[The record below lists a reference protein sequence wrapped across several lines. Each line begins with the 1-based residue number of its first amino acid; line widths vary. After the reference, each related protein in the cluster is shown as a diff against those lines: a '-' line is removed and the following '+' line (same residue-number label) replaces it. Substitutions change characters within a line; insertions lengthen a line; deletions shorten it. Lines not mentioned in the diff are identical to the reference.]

1 VPIVEPEIL
10 TDGAHD
16 IEECAKHTERV
27 LSVVQKALIDHHLI
41 LEGLLL
47 KPNMV
52 TPGATSTEKR
62 SNADIAWYTVRTLSR
77 TIVPAI
83 PGITFLSG
91 GQSEEDASL
100 NLNAMNKLENIKKP
114 WALSFSYG
122 RALQSGVLKAW
133 GGKAENVKA
142 AQDALIERAR
152 ANSEASLGTYKG
164 GSGETSSSYV
174 ANYSY

>member
-1 VPIVEPEIL
+1 MPIVEPEIL

-91 GQSEEDASL
+91 G
-100 NLNAMNKLENIKKP
+100 
-114 WALSFSYG
+114 
-122 RALQSGVLKAW
+122 
-133 GGKAENVKA
+133 
-142 AQDALIERAR
+142 
-152 ANSEASLGTYKG
+152 
-164 GSGETSSSYV
+164 
-174 ANYSY
+174 